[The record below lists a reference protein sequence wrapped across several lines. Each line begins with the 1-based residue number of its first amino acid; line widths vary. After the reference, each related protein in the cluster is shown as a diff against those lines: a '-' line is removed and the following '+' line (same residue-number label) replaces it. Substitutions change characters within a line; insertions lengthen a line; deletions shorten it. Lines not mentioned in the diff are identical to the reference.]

1 MSTKA
6 KLSKEAAQ
14 KADEILAFH
23 GYSSL
28 DELVENLINNEYEKI
43 KSGDSK
49 EEMADKLTGLGYISW
64 HLTIEKSIKNKWY
77 IKLTI
82 LSPVFSM

>member
-49 EEMADKLTGLGYISW
+49 EEMADKLTGLGYIS
-64 HLTIEKSIKNKWY
+64 
-77 IKLTI
+77 
-82 LSPVFSM
+82 